1 MLANSSLSIFLISV
15 TVTIVKVPQKKL
27 LFHKFSTNLATFNPA
42 FSFSYLSLILT
53 FLLLQSENKMSATTA
68 AKAPG
73 DTSPETGESVRAV
86 KPDTDPLNLFSAD
99 GDKGQA
105 SSSPVLPER
114 CTEAVSPPK
123 TPVSASLAESTQS
136 ASHSESGK

>member
-1 MLANSSLSIFLISV
+1 
-15 TVTIVKVPQKKL
+15 
-27 LFHKFSTNLATFNPA
+27 
-42 FSFSYLSLILT
+42 
-53 FLLLQSENKMSATTA
+53 MSATTA
-68 AKAPG
+68 AEAQGG

-86 KPDTDPLNLFSAD
+86 KPDADSLNSFSGD

-105 SSSPVLPER
+105 SSPPLLPER

-136 ASHSESGK
+136 ASHSESGNN

>member
-1 MLANSSLSIFLISV
+1 M
-15 TVTIVKVPQKKL
+15 
-27 LFHKFSTNLATFNPA
+27 
-42 FSFSYLSLILT
+42 
-53 FLLLQSENKMSATTA
+53 QSENKMSATTA
-68 AKAPG
+68 AEAPG

-86 KPDTDPLNLFSAD
+86 KPDADSMNSLSAD

-105 SSSPVLPER
+105 NSPPLLPER

-136 ASHSESGK
+136 ASHSESLNN